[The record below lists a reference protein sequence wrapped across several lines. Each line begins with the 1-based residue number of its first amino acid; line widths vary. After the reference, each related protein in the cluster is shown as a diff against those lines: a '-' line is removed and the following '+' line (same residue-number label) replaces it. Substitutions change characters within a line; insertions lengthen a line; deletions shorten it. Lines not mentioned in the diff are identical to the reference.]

1 MKIIKPKFWN
11 KKDLSIYS
19 LILLPIAFFYQLLLI
34 VKYYLTTKKKF
45 SVPIICVGNI
55 YIGGT
60 GKTPISIKIFQ
71 ILKELN
77 MKPVIIKKE
86 YNDQID
92 EQVLLKKYCKTIIAN
107 ERVEGIN
114 KAIREK
120 FDVVILDDGY
130 QDFEIS
136 KKLNIVCFNL
146 RQKIGNGL
154 TIPAGPLRQS
164 LKSLN
169 NCDVVFSNGKKDI
182 EFEKKLEKY
191 NPKLKHVYFEYTS
204 KNLAEL
210 KNKKLIAFAGIGNPK
225 NFFDYLKENNLNLIK
240 EISYPDHYNYS
251 QKNLKNLI
259 ELKEKF
265 DAILITTEK
274 DYLRID
280 QNYIKNFQYVPIEI
294 KFHNLETVR
303 KFIKSKIL

>member
-92 EQVLLKKYCKTIIAN
+92 EQVLLKK
-107 ERVEGIN
+107 
-114 KAIREK
+114 
-120 FDVVILDDGY
+120 
-130 QDFEIS
+130 
-136 KKLNIVCFNL
+136 
-146 RQKIGNGL
+146 
-154 TIPAGPLRQS
+154 
-164 LKSLN
+164 
-169 NCDVVFSNGKKDI
+169 
-182 EFEKKLEKY
+182 
-191 NPKLKHVYFEYTS
+191 
-204 KNLAEL
+204 
-210 KNKKLIAFAGIGNPK
+210 
-225 NFFDYLKENNLNLIK
+225 
-240 EISYPDHYNYS
+240 
-251 QKNLKNLI
+251 
-259 ELKEKF
+259 
-265 DAILITTEK
+265 
-274 DYLRID
+274 
-280 QNYIKNFQYVPIEI
+280 
-294 KFHNLETVR
+294 
-303 KFIKSKIL
+303 